1 MKHALKRTSHKKR
14 RRKKKK
20 WNNGIQFKHRRHPPE
35 HGRRYRSLPE
45 RLSVLCMSVCMMG
58 AIRGFSCHLLI
69 FHRWKNTSRVRTERK
84 WNPLRERERD
94 VWIVCRREKIT
105 MDNPVC
111 QSECPFCVSHER
123 THINFMILITQQ
135 QRARVH
141 RAHREKLTVCDVRV
155 IRARTPVRPH
165 FYK

>member
-45 RLSVLCMSVCMMG
+45 RLCVLCMSVCMMG

-84 WNPLRERERD
+84 WNPLREREMYGLCVGERKLP
-94 VWIVCRREKIT
+94 WIIPCA
-105 MDNPVC
+105 NPNAL
-111 QSECPFCVSHER
+111 SAFR
-123 THINFMILITQQ
+123 MKGHINFMILITQQ